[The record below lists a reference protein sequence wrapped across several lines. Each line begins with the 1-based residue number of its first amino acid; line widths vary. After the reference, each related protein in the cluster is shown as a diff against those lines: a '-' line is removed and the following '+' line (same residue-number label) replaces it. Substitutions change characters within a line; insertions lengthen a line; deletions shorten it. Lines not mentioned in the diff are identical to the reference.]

1 MTEHNRPNSFSIT
14 VNRIEAA
21 NVYTATKDINELD
34 STELKIRKNRFDVIG
49 EELKTLFDNLF
60 SLAKDDEIEGYILE
74 KQELLDTW
82 EEMLILLE
90 RRVSHLNKTNKS
102 TEVFHTR
109 NSDSTEIKL
118 PTLSLPTFSGVID
131 EWLTF
136 SDLFQA
142 AVTNNQ
148 NLTGAQKLQYLKG
161 VLKGD
166 AQKIVQSLPITD
178 GNFQMAWDLL
188 KERYFHKREILSSL
202 MKKLRNISPITC
214 ESHAQILKLV
224 DSTKEGVRL
233 LETLDLKVEGTAD
246 IILMFIIQF
255 KLDSTTRGWWERSLD
270 NEKIPSLSELLQFL
284 SNHARSL
291 MTEGYGVK
299 RNISNKKVTLVASGF
314 QLHCSYCQS
323 NHNLNK
329 CDAFQNLSVQK
340 RVNFV
345 KSNNICFNCLTKFHR
360 KSACKSTNKC
370 RKCGKSHHTLLHFM
384 TPSEPNSSIPRDDNN
399 SVLTAS
405 AKVFYPVVFD
415 ATNTDTGPNPPNV
428 NNPSITSC
436 SGFDSNSQVLLCTA
450 LDNVCDSFGG
460 TRLCRVLDPG
470 SQACLITNSCLERLG
485 LPRKRTNVRIS
496 CLGASDTRTNGISE
510 IKFTPH
516 FTSNI
521 SFVTSVYVVNKI
533 VGQLP
538 HFSLDS
544 SWSEPFSD
552 LKLADPTFFK
562 SGPIDILIGVNIALP
577 MLKGQS
583 LSLGDNKPF
592 AVRSDLGWIVAGN
605 VPSEDMFSSIA
616 VNSIQVV
623 TDELVRVTFGNTHVR
638 NEDGRYVVR
647 LPFHSSPSKLGDSR
661 ESAIRRF
668 KSLEHSLIKKPAI
681 YSQYRDFMQEYLTL
695 GHMELVPKN
704 DYAKR
709 EAYYLPH
716 HAVLRDS
723 STTKLRVVFDAS
735 AKSTSGYSL
744 NDILMRDNPKETVK
758 EYRLTTVTYG
768 TSCAPYLSTRTLTQ
782 LAFDERERYPL
793 ASFATLHHFYVDD
806 LLSGA
811 ATEKEAVELVWQ
823 LKEMMKK
830 GGFNLRKWQSNSEI
844 VIKEVAENKDLKRM
858 QNDEEIKILGI
869 QWNPKSDFFSFS
881 VSLLEERCIYSKKDV
896 LSEIARVFDP
906 LGLLSPCIVFMKI
919 LLQELWKLNLEWDEP
934 IPEDLNKQ
942 WTTFRKELHLI
953 EKMKIPRC
961 VLLPSYIQLE
971 IHAFCDSSVRA
982 YCTAIYL
989 KCIASE
995 SISVSLLTSKTRVAP
1010 LKTQSLPRLELC
1022 AALLLSNVLQVVLR
1036 EFPLSIHRTIAW
1048 TDSTV
1053 TLAWLKTEPY
1063 RWQPFVANRVS
1074 KIQTTIPSV
1083 EWCHVSGIENPA
1095 DLGTRGLLPSQLVA
1109 HDQWIHGPLWLNQP
1123 MNETSS
1129 YKIPETFSFPDNA
1142 LKEKRSVV
1150 TCVAKIVPLP
1160 EFIDRISSFTKL
1172 VHVCAWILRFIKNSR
1187 SPVSRTFGYLEIIG
1201 TSYCSCYYCTFDS
1214 TSRISE

>member
-1 MTEHNRPNSFSIT
+1 
-14 VNRIEAA
+14 
-21 NVYTATKDINELD
+21 
-34 STELKIRKNRFDVIG
+34 
-49 EELKTLFDNLF
+49 
-60 SLAKDDEIEGYILE
+60 
-74 KQELLDTW
+74 
-82 EEMLILLE
+82 
-90 RRVSHLNKTNKS
+90 
-102 TEVFHTR
+102 
-109 NSDSTEIKL
+109 
-118 PTLSLPTFSGVID
+118 
-131 EWLTF
+131 
-136 SDLFQA
+136 
-142 AVTNNQ
+142 
-148 NLTGAQKLQYLKG
+148 
-161 VLKGD
+161 
-166 AQKIVQSLPITD
+166 
-178 GNFQMAWDLL
+178 
-188 KERYFHKREILSSL
+188 
-202 MKKLRNISPITC
+202 
-214 ESHAQILKLV
+214 
-224 DSTKEGVRL
+224 
-233 LETLDLKVEGTAD
+233 
-246 IILMFIIQF
+246 MFIIQF

-270 NEKIPSLSELLQFL
+270 SEKILSLSELLQFL
-284 SNHARSL
+284 TNHARSL

-314 QLHCSYCQS
+314 QLHCSYCQN

-345 KSNNICFNCLTKFHR
+345 KSNNICFNCLTQFHR

-384 TPSEPNSSIPRDDNN
+384 TPNEPNSSIPRDANN
-399 SVLTAS
+399 SVLSAS
-405 AKVFYPVVFD
+405 AQVFHPVMSD

-450 LDNVCDSFGG
+450 LVNVYDSFGG
-460 TRLCRVLDPG
+460 TQLCRVLLDPG

-485 LPRKRTNVRIS
+485 LPRKRAHVRIS

-583 LSLGDNKPF
+583 LSLGDSKPF

-605 VPSEDMFSSIA
+605 VPSEEMFSSIA

-623 TDELVRVTFGNTHVR
+623 TEDLVSNFWKLDSVPEASLLTSEERACEDHFIETHVR

-647 LPFHSSPSKLGDSR
+647 LPFHSPPSKLGDSR

-668 KSLEHSLIKKPAI
+668 NSLEHSLIKKPAI

-695 GHMELVPKN
+695 GHMELVPKH

-723 STTKLRVVFDAS
+723 STTTKLRVVFDAS
-735 AKSTSGYSL
+735 AKSTTGHSL
-744 NDILMRDNPKETVK
+744 NDLQMVGPRVQRDVYPILLSFRTFQIAVCADLEKMFRQIKISSEDTNWQRILWRDNPKEPVK

-782 LAFDERERYPL
+782 LALDERERYPL

-823 LKEMMKK
+823 LKEMMRN
-830 GGFNLRKWQSNSEI
+830 GGFNLRKWQSNSET
-844 VIKEVAENKDLKRM
+844 VIKEVPENQNLKVV

-869 QWNPKSDFFSFS
+869 RWNPKSDFFSFS
-881 VSLLEERCIYSKKDV
+881 VSLQEQKCAYSKREV

-906 LGLLSPCIVFMKI
+906 LGLLSPCVVFMKI

-942 WTTFRKELHLI
+942 WA
-953 EKMKIPRC
+953 
-961 VLLPSYIQLE
+961 
-971 IHAFCDSSVRA
+971 AF
-982 YCTAIYL
+982 
-989 KCIASE
+989 
-995 SISVSLLTSKTRVAP
+995 
-1010 LKTQSLPRLELC
+1010 
-1022 AALLLSNVLQVVLR
+1022 
-1036 EFPLSIHRTIAW
+1036 
-1048 TDSTV
+1048 
-1053 TLAWLKTEPY
+1053 
-1063 RWQPFVANRVS
+1063 
-1074 KIQTTIPSV
+1074 
-1083 EWCHVSGIENPA
+1083 
-1095 DLGTRGLLPSQLVA
+1095 
-1109 HDQWIHGPLWLNQP
+1109 
-1123 MNETSS
+1123 
-1129 YKIPETFSFPDNA
+1129 PERN
-1142 LKEKRSVV
+1142 
-1150 TCVAKIVPLP
+1150 
-1160 EFIDRISSFTKL
+1160 FI
-1172 VHVCAWILRFIKNSR
+1172 
-1187 SPVSRTFGYLEIIG
+1187 
-1201 TSYCSCYYCTFDS
+1201 
-1214 TSRISE
+1214 